1 MTYLHLFPRLSHL
14 TGSVAWSF
22 MDKLNEKHQTAK
34 HTKFKVVN
42 HVTLSIKWI
51 TLTSKL
57 DSNQYWVKQTV
68 RHFLWKIYV
77 RSFAGFIALNFK
89 RKYFERLNVFIW
101 PTFFFEIEIM
111 KRENDMQWFLLM
123 TPRELS
129 IQFFVVCL
137 FVCWGQGGC
146 LH

>member
-68 RHFLWKIYV
+68 RHFLW
-77 RSFAGFIALNFK
+77 
-89 RKYFERLNVFIW
+89 
-101 PTFFFEIEIM
+101 
-111 KRENDMQWFLLM
+111 
-123 TPRELS
+123 
-129 IQFFVVCL
+129 
-137 FVCWGQGGC
+137 
-146 LH
+146 